1 MQTIVEAIDRHGR
14 VTVNADQITAHE
26 AGQVVALAYRLN
38 RQIVQ
43 SSRVM
48 VPTPGVPGAVHPVFL
63 FWTTD

>member
-14 VTVNADQITAHE
+14 VTVNADQITDWE
-26 AGQVVALAYRLN
+26 AGQVVALAHRLN

-43 SSRVM
+43 RARIM
-48 VPTPGVPGAVHPVFL
+48 VPTPGVPGAVHPAFL